1 MRVFIFENMFTIDLH
16 LKNETV
22 VNALYNMKQAIL
34 LARKSKEHVIC
45 FIVGYGSKG
54 GSHKIKTA
62 CLEELEQMKNKNQI
76 IDYIISSEIDIFNIK
91 YQKLK
96 GKQYLNSSI
105 LNRKNPGEIIVII

>member
-1 MRVFIFENMFTIDLH
+1 MFIIDLH

-22 VNALYNMKQAIL
+22 NTAIYNMKQAII

-62 CLEELEQMKNKNQI
+62 CLEELERLKNINQI
-76 IDYIISSEIDIFNIK
+76 KDYIISSDIDIFNIK
-91 YQKLK
+91 YQTLK
-96 GKQYLNSSI
+96 GKEYLDSNI
-105 LNRKNPGEIIVII
+105 KNRKNPGEIIVII